1 MAALQLLRRARPL
14 PRMLRRFPISP
25 RHALRPRHMSPPRGT
40 HPLHASRRRAMRLRK
55 RPHRATRARKLP
67 HRGTRSKRLA
77 QRRGRPSVPQ
87 PGRAA
92 LSSHPLPHMATATP
106 GPGKTRRSQTELR
119 NNQTPLRD
127 KA

>member
-77 QRRGRPSVPQ
+77 QRRGRLRIPQ

-92 LSSHPLPHMATATP
+92 LSPQLLPRMAAAMS
-106 GPGKTRRSQTELR
+106 GHGKTRRR
-119 NNQTPLRD
+119 NTPRRHD

>member
-1 MAALQLLRRARPL
+1 
-14 PRMLRRFPISP
+14 
-25 RHALRPRHMSPPRGT
+25 
-40 HPLHASRRRAMRLRK
+40 MRLRK
-55 RPHRATRARKLP
+55 LPPRATRARKLSR
-67 HRGTRSKRLA
+67 RGTRSKRLA

-106 GPGKTRRSQTELR
+106 GPGKTRR
-119 NNQTPLRD
+119 NQTQLRDNQTRQRD